1 MCELKVLVRFH
12 CSKWNG
18 DRTTFGEVSFCDKL
32 QFHTGTRVLPGHPRF
47 RKIRKTYSYMLCYLM
62 LVIKQTKRRLLLF
75 PTFRDL
81 QTYSLLLHR
90 AITVHT
96 WEDSIS
102 GVGSPKDSSTFPLRF
117 RSTSGPASGGPRLR
131 VPAHVETTSG
141 HWGLLSCG

>member
-1 MCELKVLVRFH
+1 
-12 CSKWNG
+12 
-18 DRTTFGEVSFCDKL
+18 
-32 QFHTGTRVLPGHPRF
+32 
-47 RKIRKTYSYMLCYLM
+47 M
-62 LVIKQTKRRLLLF
+62 LVINKQTDDFYYF
-75 PTFRDL
+75 PLSGIYRHIPYFYIGPL
-81 QTYSLLLHR
+81 PY
-90 AITVHT
+90 IT